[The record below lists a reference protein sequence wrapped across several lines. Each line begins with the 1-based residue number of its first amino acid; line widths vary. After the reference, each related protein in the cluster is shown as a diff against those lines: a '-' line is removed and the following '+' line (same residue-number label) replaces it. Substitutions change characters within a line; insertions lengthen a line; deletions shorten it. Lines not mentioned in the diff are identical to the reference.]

1 LALFASD
8 PEPPLSSTFM
18 VRTPAKIEK
27 QQGTKKRKRNYY
39 SKEDYVPTEK
49 ELKQQRRRL
58 IYPRLDEVLILPN

>member
-1 LALFASD
+1 
-8 PEPPLSSTFM
+8 M